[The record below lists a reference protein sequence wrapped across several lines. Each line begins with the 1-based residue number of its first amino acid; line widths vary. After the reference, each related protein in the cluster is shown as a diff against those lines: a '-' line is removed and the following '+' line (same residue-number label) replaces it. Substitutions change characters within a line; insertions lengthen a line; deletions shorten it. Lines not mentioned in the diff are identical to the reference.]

1 MLTYPAVAHSSN
13 SESLIKRGQ
22 GCLPLT
28 QTYPPTNTKACRH
41 LLCDRSTFSS
51 HRKCSF
57 LAQATQSQ
65 QNWNWKG
72 EKCCKTT
79 NSFFFLF
86 LFFSLC
92 RTGPCKEPQGTRGN
106 ELDEKRWWHH
116 HLWQLPRHPET
127 RAMSYQSMPRTR
139 ANRSSAIWNYQNHLK
154 SKYQLNCKFHFHD
167 IKPSTQL
174 TDLEI
179 MLFHKQVIS

>member
-13 SESLIKRGQ
+13 LESLIKRGQ

-28 QTYPPTNTKACRH
+28 QTYPPTNIKAYRH

-65 QNWNWKG
+65 QDWNWKG

-86 LFFSLC
+86 LFFFLSVEQAPAKNLKVLEEMSWMRRDDDTITC
-92 RTGPCKEPQGTRGN
+92 GNSPGILKQGR
-106 ELDEKRWWHH
+106 
-116 HLWQLPRHPET
+116 
-127 RAMSYQSMPRTR
+127 
-139 ANRSSAIWNYQNHLK
+139 
-154 SKYQLNCKFHFHD
+154 
-167 IKPSTQL
+167 
-174 TDLEI
+174 
-179 MLFHKQVIS
+179 